1 MQGVQVQSP
10 DGELRSHML
19 HGAAKK
25 NGKKE
30 KGLLEIRATF
40 LGVQDHPEH
49 RVGRE
54 VIGPYIAVVRSV

>member
-1 MQGVQVQSP
+1 
-10 DGELRSHML
+10 ML